1 MRVEFLKNAPSRSE
15 ILTRVGIFKFRKHKP
30 FSAFIPM
37 AAANDLHLLQVQ
49 VEVSSIQTIRTSD
62 YRCIHAQPEIWKML
76 PLGYRHRKDCYPD
89 QVSS

>member
-1 MRVEFLKNAPSRSE
+1 
-15 ILTRVGIFKFRKHKP
+15 
-30 FSAFIPM
+30 M

-62 YRCIHAQPEIWKML
+62 YRCIHAQPGIWKML